1 MNNKIENQKYI
12 INRLDNYI
20 ESSQTKSNLY
30 LTLNTIILAGII
42 TLIST
47 KINCFS
53 MVLNILLGII
63 SIISLISII
72 QTLKVINPYLKK
84 SSNGNKSILFFN
96 DIESINNNEYYKNV
110 CEKSKESLLE
120 DLTEQSHILAKGLN
134 SKYKILSTIGWLI
147 GTEFFLLFI
156 WILLFLITKN

>member
-42 TLIST
+42 TLISA
-47 KINCFS
+47 KINSFNI
-53 MVLNILLGII
+53 VLNILLGII

-134 SKYKILSTIGWLI
+134 RKYKILSTIGWLI